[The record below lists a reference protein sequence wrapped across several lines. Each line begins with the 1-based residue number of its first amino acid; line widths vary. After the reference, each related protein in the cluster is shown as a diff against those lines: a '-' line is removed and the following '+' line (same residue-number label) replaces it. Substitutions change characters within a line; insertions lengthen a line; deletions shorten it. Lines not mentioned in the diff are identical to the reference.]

1 MYIIHTHT
9 WQILASLYTIFISS
23 QIDFMAK
30 GTVRKEEAYNIMLR
44 LISLEAI
51 IISNLGTRNMVPVH
65 NDSGRFSQASQELT
79 AV

>member
-1 MYIIHTHT
+1 
-9 WQILASLYTIFISS
+9 
-23 QIDFMAK
+23 MAK
-30 GTVRKEEAYNIMLR
+30 GTVRKEEAYNVMLR

>member
-1 MYIIHTHT
+1 
-9 WQILASLYTIFISS
+9 
-23 QIDFMAK
+23 MAK
-30 GTVRKEEAYNIMLR
+30 GTVRKEEAYNVMLR

-65 NDSGRFSQASQELT
+65 NDSERFSQASQELT